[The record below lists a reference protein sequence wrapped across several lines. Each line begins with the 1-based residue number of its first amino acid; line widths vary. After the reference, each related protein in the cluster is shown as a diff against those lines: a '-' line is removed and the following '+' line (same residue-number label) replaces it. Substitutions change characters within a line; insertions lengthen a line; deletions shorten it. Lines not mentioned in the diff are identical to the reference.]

1 MIKEFLNQLKDL
13 EEGHIDLDELL
24 AVDKDRAIYEK
35 WIEIFNIMSPM
46 AIMQSLTSIN
56 NMLTLSKR
64 DEIILLAY
72 VKFFE
77 QKIAMI
83 GSLPKDL
90 TEVFGKGKEG
100 KKDGKNEYDGTMFG

>member
-13 EEGHIDLDELL
+13 EDGHIDLDELL
-24 AVDKDRAIYEK
+24 TDRDKVIYEK
-35 WIEIFNIMSPM
+35 WVQVFNIMQPM
-46 AIMQSLTSIN
+46 AIMQGLSTIN
-56 NMLTLSKR
+56 NTIKMSKR

-83 GSLPKDL
+83 GSLPKNL
-90 TEVFGKGKEG
+90 AEVFEKNKEMKKGS
-100 KKDGKNEYDGTMFG
+100 EYDGTMYG

>member
-13 EEGHIDLDELL
+13 KEGSIDLDEFLTTDR
-24 AVDKDRAIYEK
+24 DKAIYEK

-46 AIMQSLTSIN
+46 AIMQSLNTISS
-56 NMLTLSKR
+56 MLTLSKR

-83 GSLPKDL
+83 GSLPKEL
-90 TEVFGKGKEG
+90 TEVFEQNKEMKKNGKE
-100 KKDGKNEYDGTMFG
+100 YTGTMYG

>member
-13 EEGHIDLDELL
+13 NEGHIDLDEFF
-24 AVDKDRAIYEK
+24 VTDRDKAIYEK

-46 AIMQSLTSIN
+46 AILQSLNTIDT
-56 NMLTLSKR
+56 MLTLSKR

-83 GSLPKDL
+83 GSLPKNL
-90 TEVFGKGKEG
+90 TEVFEKNKEMKKGS
-100 KKDGKNEYDGTMFG
+100 EYDGTMYG